1 MNKFLR
7 GLTVKKE
14 LDIPLIGVW
23 SRTYG
28 FDHNLSFQK
37 LHQDPDKHGAI
48 IVRDTKIFLGSDD
61 EFSHLS
67 LSSAITQQNK
77 WFQKQQITERVVV
90 PEPYAIMEFVS
101 YNTNINKHDKL
112 SKTSINNLEK
122 YSTYREQG
130 INQSGKKIKIVR
142 VDGTCKHIRTNE
154 DKDYKKGDRVSIQ
167 TGQYFVKDH
176 LANAVEEGYEGVW
189 IIASQYCQRSF
200 TVGNIYIVMLSYDA
214 GAGGRTNQCISR
226 LASPLAGKDAGLVI
240 SNSFNGTRDEKI
252 DLMLNTMIVSRQLKT
267 GQDYLDAGKEVK
279 RGLSIFSM
287 NDNGT
292 AIQWEMDEY
301 LYRLATQKTSHGA
314 LVVKSITTS
323 VINSGLAEEFKLA
336 KGIKSKSS
344 KKLDSTFDSDNN
356 NNNIPSSGNKLP
368 KKEENAIKCAV
379 QNLVE
384 NAHLIQAMGACRQG
398 RISIKK
404 SVKNIVNLVDL
415 TTEFMLQFNLK
426 PEYLY
431 ILIDQNKRVEQELET
446 MVGLNIKSSINRKND
461 KLNTLD
467 WS

>member
-1 MNKFLR
+1 MNPFLK

-48 IVRDTKIFLGSDD
+48 IVRDTKIFLGADD

-67 LSSAITQQNK
+67 LSSAIAQQNK
-77 WFQKQQITERVVV
+77 WFQKQGIVERVIV
-90 PEPYAIMEFVS
+90 PESYAIMEFVS

-112 SKTSINNLEK
+112 SKTSINNLAK
-122 YSTYREQG
+122 YALYREQG
-130 INQSGKKIKIVR
+130 INQSGKKIKVVR
-142 VDGTCKHIRTNE
+142 VDGTCKHIRSNE
-154 DKDYKKGDRVSIQ
+154 DKDYKRGDRVSIQ
-167 TGQYFVKDH
+167 TSQYFVKDH
-176 LANAVEEGYEGVW
+176 LASALEEGYEGVW

-200 TVGNIYIVMLSYDA
+200 TVGSIYIVMLSYDA
-214 GAGGRTNQCISR
+214 GGGGRTNQCISR

-240 SNSFNGTRDEKI
+240 SNSFNGARDEKI
-252 DLMLNTMIVSRQLKT
+252 DLMLNTMIVSRQSKT
-267 GQDYLDAGKEVK
+267 GQSYLDAGKEVK

-314 LVVKSITTS
+314 LVVKSITSS

-336 KGIKSKSS
+336 KGIKSSSS
-344 KKLDSTFDSDNN
+344 KKLDKTFDSDGNN
-356 NNNIPSSGNKLP
+356 LPSLGNKLP
-368 KKEENAIKCAV
+368 KKEENAIRDAV

-384 NAHLIQAMGACRQG
+384 NAHLIQAMGSCKQG

-415 TTEFMLQFNLK
+415 TSEFMLQFNLK

-431 ILIDQNKRVEQELET
+431 ILIDQDKKVEQELET
-446 MVGLNIKSSINRKND
+446 MVGLNITSSINRKND
-461 KLNTLD
+461 KLNNLD
-467 WS
+467 WSQ